1 MNELLI
7 KSIKLLAAT
16 PDEQRDYL
24 KKSGSFPCTD
34 EIALEFDDAYRYFA
48 AQEEDSMLL
57 SISNKLKRIN
67 AILEALSNSTNE
79 SDWNENS
86 LNNSAWTEVRKIA
99 ISILEESN

>member
-34 EIALEFDDAYRYFA
+34 EFALEFDDAYRYFA
-48 AQEEDSMLL
+48 TQEEESVLH
-57 SISNKLKRIN
+57 SASNKLKRIN

-79 SDWNENS
+79 SNWNENS
-86 LNNSAWTEVRKIA
+86 LNNNAWTEVRKIA